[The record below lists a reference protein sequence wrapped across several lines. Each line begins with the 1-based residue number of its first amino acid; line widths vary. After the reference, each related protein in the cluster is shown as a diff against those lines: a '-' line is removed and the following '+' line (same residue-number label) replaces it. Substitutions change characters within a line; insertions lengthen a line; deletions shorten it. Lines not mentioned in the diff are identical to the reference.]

1 MPFAAG
7 PVLCY
12 IGAGQYKTIGPTEYV
27 GEHEVIRIPSDFPT
41 DLASVPR
48 LFWALLPPNG
58 SYERAAVVHDWA
70 CVHLATGDCVVSSR
84 DADGLF
90 RRIAREEG
98 TGLLTRWHLW
108 AGVRVGA
115 LLNKHRRPGIAR
127 DLPLVALIGLLD
139 LAVVG
144 AVVVGLDH
152 SVHLVF

>member
-1 MPFAAG
+1 VPFAAG

-12 IGAGQYKTIGPTEYV
+12 IGAGQYKTVGPTEYV
-27 GEHEVIRIPSDFPT
+27 GGTEVFHIPSDFPT

-58 SYERAAVVHDWA
+58 SYERAAVVHDWM
-70 CVHLATGDCVVSSR
+70 CVHLARGDCVVSSR

-90 RRIAREEG
+90 RRIARESG
-98 TGLLTRWHLW
+98 AGFLTRWHLW

-115 LLNKHRRPGIAR
+115 LFNRHRRPGITR

-139 LAVVG
+139 LAAAAV
-144 AVVVGLDH
+144 VVVGLDRLAH
-152 SVHLVF
+152 WII